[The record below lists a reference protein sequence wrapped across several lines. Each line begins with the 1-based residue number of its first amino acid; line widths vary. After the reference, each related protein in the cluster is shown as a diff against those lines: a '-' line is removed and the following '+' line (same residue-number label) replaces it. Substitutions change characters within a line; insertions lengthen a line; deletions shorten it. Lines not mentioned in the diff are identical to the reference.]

1 MCVIAHG
8 CYIKNLAEFCRKR
21 DPRVKKYLAEEQK
34 RKEAVAAEQ
43 KARAQR
49 EKQDLQAK
57 AADYQVPEWAQV
69 DEQDMLTE
77 EEEEDME
84 EEVNE
89 FYCVVCDK
97 GYRSEKQF
105 TTHENSKRH
114 LENVEILRQEMLAD
128 EENFDF
134 GSSEVV
140 DPGTP
145 IEVDEELTEQME
157 NLEVEE
163 QEIFNMTSSS
173 KKNKKKNKKKA
184 AAAPRWGYDEED
196 IPESMDD
203 IDTLNAALE
212 EERSR
217 RRRKGG
223 NRAASPAPVD
233 TPSVNHADPDN
244 ETEATPEKES
254 AKTKREKRKEKKK
267 AKEESEALT
276 EVIS

>member
-1 MCVIAHG
+1 M
-8 CYIKNLAEFCRKR
+8 
-21 DPRVKKYLAEEQK
+21 KKYLAEEQK

-69 DEQDMLTE
+69 EEDILLTE
-77 EEEEDME
+77 EEEEDNE

-145 IEVDEELTEQME
+145 IEVIEEELTEQMDDLE
-157 NLEVEE
+157 IVQEEEEVEE
-163 QEIFNMTSSS
+163 EIFNISTSSSS
-173 KKNKKKNKKKA
+173 KKNKKKNKKK
-184 AAAPRWGYDEED
+184 AAPRWGYDEED
-196 IPESMDD
+196 IPESMHD

-223 NRAASPAPVD
+223 NRAASPPPATPAD
-233 TPSVNHADPDN
+233 TPSVNHADPNN

-276 EVIS
+276 EVILETT